1 MTYSQKANPNAT
13 NSEMDSKQIIK
24 HPKLTSIQHNEI
36 SERFAEL
43 VVDGMDM
50 KSLVSYVIDDL
61 TEYYEKCDQHEL
73 RELVDE
79 YDEELW
85 DEMVD
90 DVTNET
96 VLDTNNTG
104 GKY

>member
-61 TEYYEKCDQHEL
+61 IEYYEKCDQHEL